1 MSNTLTRKG
10 IALGTA
16 VTFVAALLTGI
27 APAQAAN
34 TGDITLVP
42 KAGESFNS
50 IRQSGIVVKSVIN
63 GSAVEALAGND
74 DKNLSQP
81 SPRYI
86 ASGGVNDAGT
96 AWTGYT
102 ETPNT
107 TRYLT
112 YELVAAAGSVIPAG
126 LTVTAE
132 VFNGNGTVYNPDHG
146 NATSARSVT
155 VTEVGSGT
163 DARRVYKV
171 ELRETTSLFTRTGG
185 AGSYEYQAANFTTTR
200 NIPVNAGGYVEL
212 QISAPDATSDLTFAL
227 RPFLDA
233 HETAASPDGVIQ
245 SYEAAGLA
253 ENVTLYAD
261 QNVTGTVE
269 LAEPVVG
276 QTTLSAEITFTP
288 ALNINPYMVST
299 SANHYA
305 MTNDEVL
312 SVFYKNGAEIPSYTT
327 VKYVVSS
334 GKLITTASGVPTI
347 TVGNYSVRSY
357 YSEAGF
363 ENWITPLNSYEGIIG
378 GISEA
383 VDGVKATI
391 ADTATTR
398 VITANQDYEV
408 KAGITSVA
416 VTAQALDSSLTPT
429 DLKYANLRVRA
440 LFRATTL
447 ATGSTAAISMGG
459 TSATV
464 SVVNT
469 DTEYLFARTDAN
481 GQVPITVT
489 GTAANNDA
497 VRVSLQ
503 ILQKDGSWTTVAH
516 TAIAWKTAVLSSFAT
531 TTPALSGDSVT
542 AQFEVL
548 DQFGGGINVNNAT
561 PAKALS
567 VTVVA
572 RDGEGGVGELNETL
586 LKQTVSVPANG
597 LVSVTFPN
605 WVPVAG
611 HGRAVAYLQL
621 SEDTWSSAVQVN
633 GSAQTATI
641 NLYKNAA
648 TGEVTTVE
656 NTYSGTVTYD
666 AFSATSM
673 TGQAATMTGTVETT
687 TAVGAAA
694 QAVTIS
700 GTGLF
705 FSFDNNGYTH
715 TFTEGVVANSA
726 TAVTDVNGRFSVLV
740 YAHKVGTYN
749 VTITSGGKS
758 TTVALTVGHN
768 SQLLAAAGNNK
779 LSLKWP
785 ARPGLGVT
793 VAEATFTD
801 KWGNPV
807 SGASVTFTPVANGYV
822 FVDGSAA
829 TVTKTTGAAGKATV
843 RVRSFSEGRLQT
855 PGGMTADVTAA
866 AGFTG
871 STVDAVSWTGFFG
884 VQATA
889 NAGAK
894 AGVVNVKAF
903 NAAGRTV
910 RVFIGSRE
918 VAKVDATK
926 RVTSIRVKGVKA
938 GDRGLT
944 VRVGKKVVLF
954 KPVLVK

>member
-50 IRQSGIVVKSVIN
+50 IRQSGIIVRSVIN
-63 GSAVEALAGND
+63 GSAVENLAGND
-74 DKNLSQP
+74 GKSHND
-81 SPRYI
+81 
-86 ASGGVNDAGT
+86 SGRHIDNAGNNVGT
-96 AWTGYT
+96 SWTGINET
-102 ETPNT
+102 EDT

-112 YELVAAAGSVIPAG
+112 YELVAAAGSEIPAG
-126 LTVTAE
+126 MEVLAN
-132 VFNGNGTVYNPDHG
+132 VFNADGTEYVPGRG
-146 NATSARSVT
+146 NATSAGRNVV
-155 VTEVGSGT
+155 VTEIAGGT
-163 DARRVYKV
+163 TARRAYKV
-171 ELRETTSLFTRTGG
+171 ELVQTIPVFTRSGDG
-185 AGSYEYQAANFTTTR
+185 QVGSPYAFAPSTFTTTR
-200 NIPVNAGGYVEL
+200 NLPLNAGGYVEF
-212 QISAPDATSDLTFAL
+212 QIAAPDATSNLTFAL

-233 HETAASPDGVIQ
+233 HETAATPDGVIQ
-245 SYEAAGLA
+245 SYEAAGLP

-261 QNVTGTVE
+261 QNVTGTVV

-276 QTTLSAEITFTP
+276 ATTLSAEITLTP
-288 ALNINPYMVST
+288 SLNINPFMVSV
-299 SANHYA
+299 NHHA
-305 MTNDEVL
+305 RATDEVL
-312 SVFYKNGAEIPSYTT
+312 SVFYKNGIELATT
-327 VKYVVSS
+327 RKFSVVSGKLTVSS
-334 GKLITTASGVPTI
+334 GTVAAL

-357 YSEAGF
+357 YSEAGLF

-383 VDGVKATI
+383 VDGVKAI
-391 ADTATTR
+391 IEDTATTR
-398 VITANQDYEV
+398 IITVNSDYEV
-408 KAGITSVA
+408 KAGSTSVN
-416 VTAQALDSSLTPT
+416 VTAQATDGGV

-459 TSATV
+459 SSATV
-464 SVVNT
+464 SVTGT
-469 DTEYLFARTDAN
+469 DTAYLFARTDAN

-503 ILQKDGSWTTVAH
+503 ILKKDGSWTTVAN
-516 TAIAWKTAVLSSFAT
+516 TNIAWKTAVLTSFAT

-548 DQFGGGINVNNAT
+548 DQFDGGINVNNAT

-572 RDGEGGVGELNETL
+572 RDGEAGVGELNETL
-586 LKQTVSVPANG
+586 LKQTVSVPSNG
-597 LVSVTFPN
+597 LVTVTFPN

-611 HGRAVAYLQL
+611 HGRAVAFLQL
-621 SEDTWSSAVQVN
+621 SEDTWTSAVQVN
-633 GSAQTATI
+633 GSARTATI

-648 TGEVTTVE
+648 TGEVTTIE
-656 NTYSGTVTYD
+656 NSYSGTVTYA

-673 TGQAATMTGTVETT
+673 TGEAATMTGTVETT

-705 FSFDNNGYTH
+705 FSFDNAGYTH
-715 TFTEGVVANSA
+715 TFTEGVVASSA

-758 TTVALTVGHN
+758 TTVALTIGHN
-768 SQLLAAAGNNK
+768 SQLLALAANNK
-779 LSLKWP
+779 LSLKFP

-807 SGASVTFTPVANGYV
+807 SGASVTFTPVVGGFL
-822 FVDGSAA
+822 FVDGLAT

-866 AGFTG
+866 TGFT
-871 STVDAVSWTGFFG
+871 TNPALVDAVAFSGFFG
-884 VQATA
+884 VQATG
-889 NAGAK
+889 NAGAR

-918 VAKVDATK
+918 VASVDATK
-926 RVTSIRVKGVKA
+926 RVTSIRVKGVQA

-944 VRVGKKVVLF
+944 VRVGKKVILF